1 MAEQAQ
7 KINMLS
13 VEIIERDIAAKK
25 NAEQL
30 ANTEKILEKYNNE
43 LLEVYEKLERAE
55 ERVSTLCEIKVSRD
69 AELEKVLI
77 KMSVFQQSLK
87 EREKIVVVL
96 QSELKLLKGE
106 NSRLNE
112 VNSDLE
118 EKIYLKDEEISS
130 LKEKVVDQI
139 EDELNY

>member
-1 MAEQAQ
+1 M
-7 KINMLS
+7 
-13 VEIIERDIAAKK
+13 
-25 NAEQL
+25 
-30 ANTEKILEKYNNE
+30 
-43 LLEVYEKLERAE
+43 ERAE

-69 AELEKVLI
+69 AELEKVLM

>member
-1 MAEQAQ
+1 M
-7 KINMLS
+7 
-13 VEIIERDIAAKK
+13 
-25 NAEQL
+25 
-30 ANTEKILEKYNNE
+30 
-43 LLEVYEKLERAE
+43 
-55 ERVSTLCEIKVSRD
+55 STLCEIKVSRD
-69 AELEKVLI
+69 VELEKVLM

-106 NSRLNE
+106 NNRLNE